1 MAKFASVLIL
11 LIVLILMNNLAANG
25 TELKK
30 DGAGVGFNS
39 EKTPG
44 WIIYCNELYKKCVL
58 DSRLCS

>member
-30 DGAGVGFNS
+30 DGAGV
-39 EKTPG
+39 
-44 WIIYCNELYKKCVL
+44 L
-58 DSRLCS
+58 DSRLCSYYYDICLKQQSLPSPPSQG